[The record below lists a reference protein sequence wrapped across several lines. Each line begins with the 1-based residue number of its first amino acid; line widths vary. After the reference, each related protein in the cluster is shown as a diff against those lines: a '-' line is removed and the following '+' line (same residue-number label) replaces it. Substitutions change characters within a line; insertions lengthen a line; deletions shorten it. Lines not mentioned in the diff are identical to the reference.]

1 MYLLVLLQVVNR
13 KRPNTSLESSS
24 VTCSC
29 AGFGIGSHSLGDEQ
43 MRQIIPIYFTPLQL
57 YPKCVRRNQNIK
69 KQRTGKGQAA
79 SKLCLLVIF
88 FHIKTLICF
97 LYFHTLYVNVY
108 TLVNT
113 LFTSLKCTFI
123 VDRQDY

>member
-1 MYLLVLLQVVNR
+1 
-13 KRPNTSLESSS
+13 
-24 VTCSC
+24 
-29 AGFGIGSHSLGDEQ
+29 
-43 MRQIIPIYFTPLQL
+43 MRQIIPVYFAPLQL
-57 YPKCVRRNQNIK
+57 YPKCVRRNQNKK
-69 KQRTGKGQAA
+69 KQRTGKEQAA
-79 SKLCLLVIF
+79 SKLCLLWGF
-88 FHIKTLICF
+88 FHIKILICS